1 MKITSSYRAGAGI
14 GLAALL
20 LATACASG
28 RQPPQQGG
36 SDRQREA
43 DQALGGKVARPIGL
57 LFAGMDLNQ
66 DHVIDEA
73 ELNKGILNDWTG
85 FGLSG
90 HSGLSALGLAEWS
103 VHALGD
109 ADALPN
115 NIAFDSNFDGQIS
128 ESEFRARLI
137 SEFAALDR
145 NHDRRLT
152 RAELL
157 MDAPA
162 RPQSGSTMPRGDTG
176 PGGPSGGGPGGS
188 RPPR

>member
-1 MKITSSYRAGAGI
+1 MKITPSSRAGAGI
-14 GLAALL
+14 CLASLL
-20 LATACASG
+20 LITACASG

-36 SDRQREA
+36 RNMQGETMRVQGD
-43 DQALGGKVARPIGL
+43 KIARPIGL

-66 DHVIDEA
+66 DHVIDES
-73 ELNKGILNDWTG
+73 ELDKGILHDWEG
-85 FGLSG
+85 FNLSG
-90 HSGLSALGLAEWS
+90 HSGASALGLAEWS

-115 NIAFDSNFDGQIS
+115 NIAFDSNFDGQVS

-137 SEFAALDR
+137 SEFAALDKD
-145 NHDRRLT
+145 HDRRLT

-157 MDAPA
+157 IDAPA
-162 RPQSGSTMPRGDTG
+162 RAESGAMMQRGGIG
-176 PGGPSGGGPGGS
+176 PGGDMSGS